1 MFGKKSQLNPLALR
15 KELLIAE
22 SEINRAQLVEDWQAI
37 ADGTHNLADRL
48 KTVSSVASVAAVLVA
63 GVSTFRRDK
72 AKSTD
77 AKTSWFQT
85 VLKGAQVAGSIWLA
99 FRSRPR

>member
-1 MFGKKSQLNPLALR
+1 MFRKEPHLSPLTLR

-22 SEINRAQLVEDWQAI
+22 SEINRAQLVEEWQAI
-37 ADGTHNLADRL
+37 ADGTHRFADGMKMASSLASIAGAL
-48 KTVSSVASVAAVLVA
+48 MT
-63 GVSTFRRDK
+63 GVSTFRRGK
-72 AKSTD
+72 IESTD
-77 AKTSWFQT
+77 RKASWFQT